1 MGNND
6 QSPQETIALLKTIA
20 VITSERPPARHEC
33 DVMKEALCVCL
44 PDAAYCRVC
53 RHCLS
58 FFFPSIQ
65 ICQIFYV
72 SKGETEVQKLIH
84 ICWVSCFFIHVLSIF
99 HFILSLRLGLY
110 VAENGPQLTI
120 FSPGPPEC
128 WGCKPVPP
136 CYPVPVPP
144 LSAVLLINSTCGLR
158 VVCYIVLT
166 TVLLMARPGV
176 QSRPRSLPRVSCKL
190 DKAY

>member
-1 MGNND
+1 M
-6 QSPQETIALLKTIA
+6 LLTAGFCK
-20 VITSERPPARHEC
+20 
-33 DVMKEALCVCL
+33 
-44 PDAAYCRVC
+44 
-53 RHCLS
+53 HCLS

-72 SKGETEVQKLIH
+72 SKGETEVQKLIR
-84 ICWVSCFFIHVLSIF
+84 ICWVSCFFIYVLSIF

-110 VAENGPQLTI
+110 VAEDGPQLTL

-176 QSRPRSLPRVSCKL
+176 QRRPHSLPRVSCKL